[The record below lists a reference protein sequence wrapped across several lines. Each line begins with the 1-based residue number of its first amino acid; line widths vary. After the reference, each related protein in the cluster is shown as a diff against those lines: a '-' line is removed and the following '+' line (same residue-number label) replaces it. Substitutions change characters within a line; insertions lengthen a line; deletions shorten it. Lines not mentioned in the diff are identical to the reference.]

1 MVELEAWV
9 QGGLEPKHLGLTE
22 TRGEG
27 VPGTMRDVETV
38 EP

>member
-9 QGGLEPKHLGLTE
+9 QGGLETKHLGLPE
-22 TRGEG
+22 TGGEG
-27 VPGTMRDVETV
+27 TPGTMRDVETV